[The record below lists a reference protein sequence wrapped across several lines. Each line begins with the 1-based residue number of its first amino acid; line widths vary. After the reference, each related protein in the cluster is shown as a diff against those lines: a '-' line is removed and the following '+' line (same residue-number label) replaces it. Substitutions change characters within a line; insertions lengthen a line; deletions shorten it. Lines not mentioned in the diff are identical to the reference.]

1 MKKDLLE
8 KFIQENREDFDRNYP
23 NSAVWDRIS
32 DELDKREYRHQP
44 RIYTIMR
51 LAAAIVLV
59 LAVGFVIGMYSFS
72 SDQEQQML
80 ANIGPETYQ
89 RYQDINNYYTHQVS
103 SKMDEVQDLKSVN
116 NNGDSVSLSE
126 DLQQLDAIFTE
137 LKQELMNNHKADEEK
152 IIDAMI
158 LNYQTKLEILER
170 VADKLKKQSSTQ
182 QQKDNETV
190 DI

>member
-8 KFIQENREDFDRNYP
+8 KFIQENRADFDRNYP
-23 NSAVWDRIS
+23 SSAVWDRIA

-51 LAAAIVLV
+51 LAAAIVLI

-72 SDQEQQML
+72 PDQEQQMMV
-80 ANIGPETYQ
+80 NMGPETYQ

-103 SKMDEVQDLKSVN
+103 SKMHEVQNLKGGTL
-116 NNGDSVSLSE
+116 NGDSASLGE

-137 LKQELMNNHKADEEK
+137 LKQELMNNHEADEEK

-158 LNYQTKLEILER
+158 MNYQTKLEILER
-170 VADKLKKQSSTQ
+170 VADKLKKQPST